1 MSLPSFKSFVQLH
14 ENVTFSDLKRIEQYA
29 DRLFNAVGI
38 DIAFTRH
45 FLDRV
50 NDARNQRDITTDE
63 LTSLFRKSYEKHGQ
77 KIAKLGR
84 DAEAVINDMQT
95 DINMPFVLKWDPH
108 SQEFDLVAKTVM
120 RKKNFMTPDRK
131 FTV

>member
-14 ENVTFSDLKRIEQYA
+14 ENITFSDLKRIEQYA

-50 NDARNQRDITTDE
+50 NDARNQRDI
-63 LTSLFRKSYEKHGQ
+63 
-77 KIAKLGR
+77 KIGR
-84 DAEAVINDMQT
+84 AHV
-95 DINMPFVLKWDPH
+95 
-108 SQEFDLVAKTVM
+108 
-120 RKKNFMTPDRK
+120 
-131 FTV
+131 